1 MKNEEVNK
9 NHLLH
14 NVCYLQH
21 RVNNLTIEKR
31 KMSFSHFKVKDQNIF
46 RLALIDTGNLVH
58 SAIGGKMSKSM
69 DYKVGTADGHSAR
82 PLVIKGLSH
91 SVNLGI
97 SFLMK
102 IGQP

>member
-1 MKNEEVNK
+1 MKQQ
-9 NHLLH
+9 H
-14 NVCYLQH
+14 N
-21 RVNNLTIEKR
+21 
-31 KMSFSHFKVKDQNIF
+31 FG
-46 RLALIDTGNLVH
+46 LALIDTENLVH
-58 SAIGGKMSKSM
+58 SAIVFWEAIGGKMSKSM